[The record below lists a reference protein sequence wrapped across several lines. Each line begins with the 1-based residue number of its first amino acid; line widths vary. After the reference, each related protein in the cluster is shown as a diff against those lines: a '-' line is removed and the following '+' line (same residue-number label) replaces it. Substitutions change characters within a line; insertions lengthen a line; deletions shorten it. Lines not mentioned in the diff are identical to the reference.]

1 MPKKVLAAVDDSIRS
16 GEAAA
21 DTGRLAALI

>member
-16 GEAAA
+16 GKAVAGA
-21 DTGRLAALI
+21 GRLAALI